1 MEVYFNYDDNY
12 RIIEFSLLTNIALKH
27 SYNLE
32 DELIEH
38 FTDNFNHYVFVN
50 NTLKLSYDLDYIKNE
65 CKNKCSELFKLYI
78 EHIVPKTKYENYINA
93 VFRDELREYIKDNE
107 IPTPVFDM
115 YAKSLGLTDLNKA
128 RFDKYQ
134 EILHTDIALA
144 DLIAQKDKMYK
155 FIDDCT
161 DAELLLDFE
170 PNFNFISYSN
180 MRWR

>member
-1 MEVYFNYDDNY
+1 MQVYFNYDDNY
-12 RIIEFSLLTNIALKH
+12 RVFEFSLLADVSFKH
-27 SYNLE
+27 SCNLK
-32 DELIEH
+32 DELIDH
-38 FTDNFNHYVFVN
+38 FTHNFHHYVFVK
-50 NTLKLSYDLDYIKNE
+50 NTLKLSYEPDYIKNK
-65 CKNKCSELFKLYI
+65 CKDKCLELFNAYV
-78 EHIVPKTKYENYINA
+78 EHKVPKTEDEKYINT

-144 DLIAQKDKMYK
+144 DLIAQKDKMYR
-155 FIDDCT
+155 FIDDCA
-161 DAELLLDFE
+161 DVELLLNFE